1 VTETNYLKKNE
12 SRTTSAKNWQQM
24 RAEVSA
30 NIFPSIQK
38 LSIKKEKHSQKK
50 PFLVIWRVLIQI
62 HSLLHVH

>member
-12 SRTTSAKNWQQM
+12 SRTTSAENWQQM

-38 LSIKKEKHSQKK
+38 LSIKKEKHSQKN
-50 PFLVIWRVLIQI
+50 L
-62 HSLLHVH
+62 S